1 MIAHVADWPDVAHAL
16 ADERLADVREGFW
29 TEELMPDGGST
40 DGGPAARTLRGA
52 GVSGVA
58 GEASVRTAR
67 RAAIG
72 NVWHAAAGEQP
83 FHTLGG
89 PAGEPRLQQV
99 AVKRGDDVIHLG
111 ERIDRVDQPATTVEA
126 RERGQRAAGFER
138 EHRAHALLAPA
149 AVEPVAD
156 VLPADAEMLLHDRL
170 PRNAADLFQPG
181 DGRGKVLDGGR
192 RRAEEVIG
200 AGPRPDF
207 GMLIPQAIARDDE
220 GGGRIAKEVPDGGQ
234 RTAKRPHP
242 GRRPQQRMLSK
253 VGAEEG
259 TGRAHLGC
267 DRANHPRDVGGPAT
281 VPELHVVAHHVDE
294 PIDPLL
300 VFEEG
305 VKRID
310 SAREAER
317 RGGRGGRG
325 GGRGL
330 PGRDAQRRRG
340 VGIPEVAK
348 GFRDPPGIRRPG
360 RAAARGHVEL
370 PPGVHRRH
378 EERRTERLGRLRER

>member
-16 ADERLADVREGFW
+16 ADERLADGREGFG
-29 TEELMPDGGST
+29 TEEPMPGGGRT
-40 DGGPAARTLRGA
+40 DGGPAAGTLRGA

-111 ERIDRVDQPATTVEA
+111 ERIDHVDQPATTVEA
-126 RERGQRAAGFER
+126 RERGQGAAGFER

-149 AVEPVAD
+149 AVESVAD

-170 PRNAADLFQPG
+170 PGNAADLFQPG
-181 DGRGKVLDGGR
+181 HGRGKVLDGGR
-192 RRAEEVIG
+192 RRAKEVIG
-200 AGPRPDF
+200 AGPRPDL
-207 GMLIPQAIARDDE
+207 GMLIPQAVAGDDE
-220 GGGRIAKEVPDGGQ
+220 GGGRIAEEMTDGGQ
-234 RTAKRPHP
+234 RTAKRPPP
-242 GRRPQQRMLSK
+242 GRRPHQRMLSK

-259 TGRAHLGC
+259 TRRAHLGC
-267 DRANHPRDVGGPAT
+267 DRANHPRDVGGPAP
-281 VPELHVVAHHVDE
+281 VPELHIVANHVDK

-310 SAREAER
+310 AAREAER
-317 RGGRGGRG
+317 RAGRDGRGSRS
-325 GGRGL
+325 L
-330 PGRDAQRRRG
+330 PGRDTQRRRG

-348 GFRDPPGIRRPG
+348 GFRDAPGICRPG

-378 EERRTERLGRLRER
+378 EERRTKRLGRLRER